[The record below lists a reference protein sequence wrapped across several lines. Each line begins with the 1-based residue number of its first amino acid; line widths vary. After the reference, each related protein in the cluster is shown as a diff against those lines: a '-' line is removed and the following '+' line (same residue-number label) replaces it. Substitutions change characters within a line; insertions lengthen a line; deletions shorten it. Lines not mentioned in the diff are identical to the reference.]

1 MVEVTE
7 AVSPGR
13 TVGDKA
19 LLADTPALEE
29 QSVLGE
35 DESCQ
40 FPPQPPPAS
49 LPAPPPVPGKPVD
62 ARLVRTGSYG
72 NTLVREDWACRGK
85 SLRDTLQW
93 TAPFF
98 KSKKSEKEEEND
110 NCIGGLRNPWK
121 AVTRNQGLATAGSAV
136 WDIFEEVVHAHPDA
150 MTIADTLGTSSA
162 EEPPEEAVHLY
173 RSKI

>member
-1 MVEVTE
+1 MEERAGDTTPSTSTSAFSSSIAAAMVEATE

-72 NTLVREDWACRGK
+72 NTLLREDWACRGK

-98 KSKKSEKEEEND
+98 KSKKSEREEEND
-110 NCIGGLRNPWK
+110 NCIGGLRNP
-121 AVTRNQGLATAGSAV
+121 
-136 WDIFEEVVHAHPDA
+136 
-150 MTIADTLGTSSA
+150 
-162 EEPPEEAVHLY
+162 
-173 RSKI
+173 